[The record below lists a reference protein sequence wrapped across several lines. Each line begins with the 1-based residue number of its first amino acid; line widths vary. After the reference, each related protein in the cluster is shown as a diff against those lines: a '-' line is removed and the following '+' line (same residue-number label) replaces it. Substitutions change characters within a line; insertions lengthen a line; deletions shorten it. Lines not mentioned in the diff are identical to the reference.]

1 METSEKIIEISK
13 ALLKFQG
20 LVQKIKKTST
30 NPFFKSKYAALPE
43 ILEAIA
49 EPLKES
55 NLVFSQHPD
64 GDSLTTILIHVE
76 SGEYFKSTFNIN
88 AVKKDPQSI
97 GSGITYSRRY
107 SLVSILGLNVDD
119 DDDGNLATNKTVDVP
134 KVDVNMKRL
143 EDCKTLEELKKVY
156 TSLQK
161 NEQTRLLNKKDQL
174 KLVLPE

>member
-1 METSEKIIEISK
+1 METSTQITEISK
-13 ALLKFQG
+13 NLLKFQG

-43 ILEAIA
+43 ILEAIS
-49 EPLKES
+49 EPLKDC
-55 NLVFSQHPD
+55 NLVFTQHPD
-64 GDSLTTILIHVE
+64 GDSLTTMLIHTE

-119 DDDGNLATNKTVDVP
+119 DDDGNLATNKQEP
-134 KVDVNMKRL
+134 KVDLNMQKL
-143 EDCKTLEELKKVY
+143 DNCKTLDELKNVFL
-156 TSLQK
+156 SLTK
-161 NEQTRLLNKKDQL
+161 SEQARLTNKKDQL
-174 KLVLPE
+174 KLILPE